1 MKGGQLW
8 WNLMRRFT
16 VPEFQTYMDGLV
28 EIASEAHEVMPWFAA
43 DGGAGDSATRRRRA
57 KLIRGFHR
65 TSLS

>member
-43 DGGAGDSATRRRRA
+43 DGGAGDSAKT
-57 KLIRGFHR
+57 G
-65 TSLS
+65 